1 LASASASEIQLWN
14 IAADPVTPPPLGRFL
29 TAGTGAVFWLAF
41 SPDEHILASG
51 SDDGT
56 IRLWNVADP
65 RRPQLL
71 GHPLSAGTGTVYSV
85 AFSPDSHMLAS
96 GNDDGSIGL
105 WDIADPAHPRLLGQP
120 LTSGTEAVYAVAFS
134 PDGHMLASGSIDGA
148 VRLWNP
154 DVKYASERI
163 CTTAGGL
170 THRQWQAYI
179 SQLPYQALCAQ

>member
-1 LASASASEIQLWN
+1 MARMNAAVVTSFAEPPHYQPFEVPQPNATDEFIVDVLAVGLHPRVRSG
-14 IAADPVTPPPLGRFL
+14 AAGAHYTSS
-29 TAGTGAVFWLAF
+29 GTLPMIPGVDAVGQR
-41 SPDEHILASG
+41 P
-51 SDDGT
+51 DGT
-56 IRLWNVADP
+56 RSTSWP
-65 RRPQLL
+65 RTTW
-71 GHPLSAGTGTVYSV
+71 H
-85 AFSPDSHMLAS
+85 H
-96 GNDDGSIGL
+96 
-105 WDIADPAHPRLLGQP
+105 RLLGQP

-134 PDGHMLASGSIDGA
+134 PDGPMLASGSIDGA

>member
-1 LASASASEIQLWN
+1 
-14 IAADPVTPPPLGRFL
+14 
-29 TAGTGAVFWLAF
+29 
-41 SPDEHILASG
+41 
-51 SDDGT
+51 
-56 IRLWNVADP
+56 
-65 RRPQLL
+65 
-71 GHPLSAGTGTVYSV
+71 
-85 AFSPDSHMLAS
+85 MLAS
-96 GNDDGSIGL
+96 GTDAGPIAGTDV
-105 WDIADPAHPRLLGQP
+105 ADPAHPRLLGQP